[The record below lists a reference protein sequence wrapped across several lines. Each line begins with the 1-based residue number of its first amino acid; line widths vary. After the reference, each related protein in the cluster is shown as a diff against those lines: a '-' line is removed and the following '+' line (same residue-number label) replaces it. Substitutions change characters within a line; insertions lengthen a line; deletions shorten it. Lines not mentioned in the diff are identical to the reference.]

1 MEIKVT
7 IGSKIQET
15 ISLNARKSIDGNL
28 MIFDHEDLDIVLDS
42 KNKKI
47 ISFAK
52 DMFSEKVYE
61 AQDRFF
67 KHLTKKGVIS
77 PIIQGGNVY
86 GSMEANILESINEDI
101 DSMQATLYS
110 VYTFLEEE
118 KPHFRRMRKYDED
131 EMENK

>member
-47 ISFAK
+47 ILQ
-52 DMFSEKVYE
+52 Y
-61 AQDRFF
+61 
-67 KHLTKKGVIS
+67 
-77 PIIQGGNVY
+77 N
-86 GSMEANILESINEDI
+86 
-101 DSMQATLYS
+101 
-110 VYTFLEEE
+110 
-118 KPHFRRMRKYDED
+118 
-131 EMENK
+131 